1 MQVMSAPSRPP
12 RSTPPRGGAA
22 LTIAELG
29 DVLDASVTG
38 TSAATSVVT
47 GVEQDSRRIGP
58 GDLFVALRGGRV
70 DGLRFAPA
78 AIERGAVAVLTERVE
93 SLPEL
98 GVPLLV
104 VDAARPA
111 LARAA
116 AAVHRHPTRETTVI
130 GITGTNGKTTC
141 SHLVEQC
148 VKGVG
153 HVPGIVGTLGYRGGG
168 TLGPLIHTS
177 PEADELQR
185 VARTLVDHGVTHL
198 VMEVSS
204 IALAADR
211 VREVAFDVVAL
222 SLIHI

>member
-1 MQVMSAPSRPP
+1 MSAPPRPP

-130 GITGTNGKTTC
+130 G
-141 SHLVEQC
+141 
-148 VKGVG
+148 
-153 HVPGIVGTLGYRGGG
+153 
-168 TLGPLIHTS
+168 
-177 PEADELQR
+177 
-185 VARTLVDHGVTHL
+185 
-198 VMEVSS
+198 
-204 IALAADR
+204 
-211 VREVAFDVVAL
+211 
-222 SLIHI
+222 